1 MLPQSQATGVSR
13 VGLGG
18 EPFLQVFLSAL
29 CGYVI
34 IELAIHQLLCQGANS
49 CKNHHQVLH

>member
-34 IELAIHQLLCQGANS
+34 IELAIHQLLCQGANT
-49 CKNHHQVLH
+49 CYYKI